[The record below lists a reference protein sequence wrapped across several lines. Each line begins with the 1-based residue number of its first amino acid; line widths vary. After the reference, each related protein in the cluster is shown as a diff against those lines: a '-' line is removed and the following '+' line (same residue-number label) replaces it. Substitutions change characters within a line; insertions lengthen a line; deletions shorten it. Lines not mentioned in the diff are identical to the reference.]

1 MNIGWHFLYWL
12 GRCGI
17 GVVEYW
23 ELVSCQYKHAK
34 PIPQDLYT
42 ESSLRVLYSQKRPN
56 FLCSWRDVVGGN
68 LQEDPFPRSQ
78 EQADLLFQA
87 SHFKAAKAL
96 KGIFVLEMLRRKV
109 CPQSLPVP
117 GSFYSCFPPSSSPHF
132 FNFCFPSSAVIPF
145 PLKLCSS
152 CLLPS
157 VVSSCPY
164 KAPSDFLC
172 GFTSFCSPSSQGSSF
187 AQATSSSH
195 YHVPFYSSGF
205 ITFLSALDAESEE
218 LNLKTWPEEAGAN
231 S

>member
-42 ESSLRVLYSQKRPN
+42 ESSLRVSYSQKRPN
-56 FLCSWRDVVGGN
+56 FLCSWRDAVGGN

-78 EQADLLFQA
+78 EQANPLFQA

-96 KGIFVLEMLRRKV
+96 KGIFVLEMLRGKV

-117 GSFYSCFPPSSSPHF
+117 GSFYSCFPP
-132 FNFCFPSSAVIPF
+132 
-145 PLKLCSS
+145 L
-152 CLLPS
+152 LLPTFS
-157 VVSSCPY
+157 IS
-164 KAPSDFLC
+164 A
-172 GFTSFCSPSSQGSSF
+172 SPLLL
-187 AQATSSSH
+187 
-195 YHVPFYSSGF
+195 
-205 ITFLSALDAESEE
+205 LSLF
-218 LNLKTWPEEAGAN
+218 P
-231 S
+231 